1 MKLVAF
7 LTLLSS
13 ALIPAA
19 LADSTVTITPG
30 RYLELDTGAVSSTR
44 GDLLFSG
51 AGNQTMFCSLTAC
64 LTPQVNAGI
73 CPVFAGPQGTPH

>member
-44 GDLLFSG
+44 GRPSLLGRWQSDDVLLPDRLPDATG
-51 AGNQTMFCSLTAC
+51 
-64 LTPQVNAGI
+64 
-73 CPVFAGPQGTPH
+73 